1 MNELVE
7 KSYAKINLCLHV
19 LGRLPNGYHRISTL
33 MQRVALHDE
42 VTLRAVSSGVFV
54 GTNRAELNRE
64 IENNTAKKAAELFF
78 EHTAIKAGVEI
89 FLQKNIPHKAGLG
102 GSSSNGAAVIEG
114 LDKLFETHLSYKDK
128 CALAIRVGADVPFFI
143 RGQTAK
149 VEGIGEKITPIY
161 PALQREVLIIKPP
174 FGVST
179 KEAYESLRPEL
190 FSKNSKVEELYQGY
204 LQNDPVT
211 IQHYTVNTFEKNMA
225 QKAEIAKIKEA
236 CIENGAIASL
246 MTGSGSAIFAV
257 FASEKMCYNAYQKM
271 RLQYEQ
277 TFFTEFC

>member
-1 MNELVE
+1 M
-7 KSYAKINLCLHV
+7 
-19 LGRLPNGYHRISTL
+19 
-33 MQRVALHDE
+33 
-42 VTLRAVSSGVFV
+42 
-54 GTNRAELNRE
+54 
-64 IENNTAKKAAELFF
+64 
-78 EHTAIKAGVEI
+78 
-89 FLQKNIPHKAGLG
+89 G

-179 KEAYESLRPEL
+179 KEAYENLRPEL

-211 IQHYTVNTFEKNMA
+211 IQHYTVNTFEKTWRKR
-225 QKAEIAKIKEA
+225 QK
-236 CIENGAIASL
+236 
-246 MTGSGSAIFAV
+246 
-257 FASEKMCYNAYQKM
+257 
-271 RLQYEQ
+271 LQRSKKPV
-277 TFFTEFC
+277 